1 MSSSVVKS
9 MSPGTQHGA
18 EVGVGWWGSDRYGR
32 RVDSLHQPS
41 LWPLQPDVSHLN
53 HGSFGAVPLPV
64 MAVQQERRERMDA
77 NPVGFFRRELQP
89 SLDLARSVVCGFLGS
104 DPLGVA
110 FVQNTTSAASSVLA
124 AVALAPADE
133 VVVTDHIYGAVWFAV
148 EKVARRAGARV
159 VSVAVPLSATDDE
172 VVETVMGAVTSR
184 TRLLVVDHISSAT
197 AKLFP
202 VARLIAAAH
211 DRGAAV
217 FVDAAHAPGM
227 LPVDLDSLGADFWA
241 GNFHKW
247 PCAPRGSAGFYVAP
261 RWREATWSFP
271 VGWREAEG
279 FPHTFTQPGT
289 ADLTGWLAV
298 PSALQFFEAFGWT
311 AVRERNSALA
321 QYGQQVVAEALG
333 ADLAGMPGK
342 GTGGDGLSMRL
353 VPLAGVPAE
362 LAAADA
368 LRDRIADDA
377 RIETAINVWGGRV
390 LLRLSAQLYNSEA
403 EYERLALVLRE
414 FLG

>member
-1 MSSSVVKS
+1 LSASVTV
-9 MSPGTQHGA
+9 P
-18 EVGVGWWGSDRYGR
+18 
-32 RVDSLHQPS
+32 LHRPE
-41 LWPLQPDVSHLN
+41 LWPLDPGVAHLN

-64 MAVQQERRERMDA
+64 MEEQQRWRALMDA
-77 NPVGFFRRELQP
+77 NPVRFFRQSLQP
-89 SLDLARSVVCGFLGS
+89 GLDAAREEVCRFLGS
-104 DPLGVA
+104 DPSGVA
-110 FVQNTTSAASSVLA
+110 FVQNTTSGASSVLA
-124 AVALAPADE
+124 AVSLGPGDE

-148 EKVARRAGARV
+148 EKAVRRAGARV
-159 VSVAVPLSATDDE
+159 VSVAVPLSASDDE
-172 VVETVMGAVTSR
+172 VVDAVVGGISSR
-184 TRLLVVDHISSAT
+184 TRLVVVDQISSAT

-202 VARLIAAAH
+202 VGRIVAGARA
-211 DRGAAV
+211 RGAVV

-227 LPVDLDSLGADFWA
+227 LPVDVGALDADFWA

-261 RWREATWSFP
+261 RWRDAVGSFP

-279 FPHTFTQPGT
+279 YPHAFTQPGT
-289 ADLTGWLAV
+289 ADLTGWLSV
-298 PSALQFFEAFGWT
+298 PAALEFFGSFGWA

-321 QYGQQVVAEALG
+321 QYGQRVVADALG

-353 VPLAGVPAE
+353 VPLAGVRAE

-368 LRDRIADDA
+368 LRDRIADEA
-377 RIETAINVWGGRV
+377 RIETAVNVWGGRV

-403 EYERLALVLRE
+403 EYERLALVLRG
-414 FLG
+414 LVG

>member
-1 MSSSVVKS
+1 MSASVS
-9 MSPGTQHGA
+9 TDPL
-18 EVGVGWWGSDRYGR
+18 Y
-32 RVDSLHQPS
+32 QPE
-41 LWPLQPDVSHLN
+41 LWPLQPDIAHLN

-89 SLDLARSVVCGFLGS
+89 SLDLARSVVGGFLGS

-124 AVALAPADE
+124 AVALAPGDE
-133 VVVTDHIYGAVWFAV
+133 VVVTDHVYGAVWFAV
-148 EKVARRAGARV
+148 EKAALRAGASV
-159 VSVAVPLSATDDE
+159 VSVSVPLAASDDE
-172 VVETVMGAVTSR
+172 VVGAVVGAVTSR
-184 TRLLVVDHISSAT
+184 TRLVVVDHISSAT

-202 VARLIAAAH
+202 VARIVAAARE
-211 DRGAAV
+211 RGAAV

-227 LPVDLDSLGADFWA
+227 LPVDVGSLGADFWA

-261 RWREATWSFP
+261 RWRDAVSSFP
-271 VGWREAEG
+271 VGWREPEG

-289 ADLTGWLAV
+289 ADLSGWLAV
-298 PSALQFFEAFGWT
+298 PAALEFFESFGWA
-311 AVRERNSALA
+311 AVRGRNSALA
-321 QYGQQVVAEALG
+321 RYGQRVVAEALG
-333 ADLAGMPGK
+333 VDLAGMPGK

-353 VPLAGVPAE
+353 VPLPGVPAQ

-377 RIETAINVWGGRV
+377 RIETAINVWGGQV

-403 EYERLALVLRE
+403 QYERLALVLRE
-414 FLG
+414 FLR

>member
-1 MSSSVVKS
+1 
-9 MSPGTQHGA
+9 
-18 EVGVGWWGSDRYGR
+18 
-32 RVDSLHQPS
+32 
-41 LWPLQPDVSHLN
+41 
-53 HGSFGAVPLPV
+53 
-64 MAVQQERRERMDA
+64 MAVQQQWRERMDA
-77 NPVGFFRRELQP
+77 NPVGFFRRELQS
-89 SLDLARSVVCGFLGS
+89 SLDLARLRVCSFLGS
-104 DPLGVA
+104 DPSGVA
-110 FVQNTTSAASSVLA
+110 FVQNTTSAASSVLT
-124 AVALAPADE
+124 AVSLAPGDE

-159 VSVAVPLSATDDE
+159 VSVAVALSASDDE
-172 VVETVMGAVTSR
+172 VVEALVGAFTAR

-202 VARLIAAAH
+202 VAQVVSVARE
-211 DRGAAV
+211 RGVAV

-227 LPVDLDSLGADFWA
+227 LPVDVGAVGADFWA

-247 PCAPRGSAGFYVAP
+247 ACAPRGSAGFYVAP

-271 VGWREAEG
+271 VGWRESEG

-289 ADLTGWLAV
+289 ADLTGWLSV
-298 PSALQFFEAFGWT
+298 PSALEFFESFGWSE
-311 AVRERNSALA
+311 VRERNSALVR
-321 QYGQQVVAEALG
+321 YGQRVVAEALG
-333 ADLAGMPGK
+333 VDLAQMPGK

-353 VPLAGVPAE
+353 VPLPGVRAE
-362 LAAADA
+362 LAAADS

>member
-1 MSSSVVKS
+1 MSASV
-9 MSPGTQHGA
+9 TT
-18 EVGVGWWGSDRYGR
+18 DL
-32 RVDSLHQPS
+32 LHQPS

-64 MAVQQERRERMDA
+64 MAVQEQWRSRMDA

-89 SLDLARSVVCGFLGS
+89 SLDLARSRVCGFLGS

-124 AVALAPADE
+124 AVGLAAGDE
-133 VVVTDHIYGAVWFAV
+133 VVVTDHIYGAVAFAV
-148 EKVARRAGARV
+148 QKAAQRSGARV
-159 VSVAVPLSATDDE
+159 AQVAIALSASDDE
-172 VVETVMGAVTSR
+172 VVDALVGALTPD
-184 TRLLVVDHISSAT
+184 TRLLVVDQISSST

-202 VARLIAAAH
+202 VARIAAAARE
-211 DRGAAV
+211 RGVAV

-227 LPVDLDSLGADFWA
+227 LAVDVPALGADFWA

-261 RWREATWSFP
+261 RWREATGSFP

-289 ADLTGWLAV
+289 ADLTGWLSV
-298 PSALQFFEAFGWT
+298 PSALEFFESFGW
-311 AVRERNSALA
+311 AQVRERNAALA
-321 QYGQQVVAEALG
+321 RYGQLVVAEALG
-333 ADLAGMPGK
+333 ADLSPVPGK
-342 GTGGDGLSMRL
+342 GTGADGLSMRL
-353 VPLAGVPAE
+353 VPLPGVPPRLE
-362 LAAADA
+362 AADA

-377 RIETAINVWGGRV
+377 RIETAINVWGGRA
-390 LLRLSAQLYNSEA
+390 LLRVSAQLYNSEA